1 MSSSSS
7 STGSGSGTAQQ
18 PAPQASK
25 PPETQPPVPAR
36 DPQQAATL
44 GQPQGSTVQKQDPEQ
59 QQAQQAQDPRAAIT
73 AADSP
78 SEEQPGEQA
87 FKCFVRAVHAL
98 QSLDLQGGTL
108 ASGLAQGTGC
118 AAAAGSSPA
127 DLAAELADL
136 RVLEDEQADLYC
148 CWAQSVL
155 LRFR

>member
-1 MSSSSS
+1 MSST
-7 STGSGSGTAQQ
+7 STGSGSGAAQQ

-44 GQPQGSTVQKQDPEQ
+44 EQPEGSTVQKQDPEQ
-59 QQAQQAQDPRAAIT
+59 DQAQGPGAAIT